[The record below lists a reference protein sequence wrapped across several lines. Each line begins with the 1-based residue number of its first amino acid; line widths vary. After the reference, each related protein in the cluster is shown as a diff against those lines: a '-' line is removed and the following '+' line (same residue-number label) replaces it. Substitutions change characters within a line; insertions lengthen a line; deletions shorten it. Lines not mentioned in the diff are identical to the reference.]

1 MIGGIV
7 AGIML
12 LTIAIVGSLWYRC
25 KNSRKRKPL
34 PAAPLGKEIYPSLA
48 PPSHT
53 ITDLM
58 THDVDP
64 PGYTEKNAFFGI
76 TFPLGNYITSSPG
89 ASEKRQA
96 LV

>member
-7 AGIML
+7 GGTML
-12 LTIAIVGSLWYRC
+12 LTIAIVGVSWYRF
-25 KNSRKRKPL
+25 KNSKERKPL
-34 PAAPLGKEIYPSLA
+34 PSAPLVKELYPSLG
-48 PPSHT
+48 PPCHI
-53 ITDLM
+53 ITGSM

-76 TFPLGNYITSSPG
+76 TSPLVNYITSRPG